1 MQVRVVDENGKL
13 IGVLSRDEALAIAR
27 DRGYDLVEISPNAD
41 PPVCKIIDYGKFK
54 YQINKKAQ
62 EAKKKQTVIQ
72 IKEIKL
78 RPKTDIHDIE
88 VKAKHIRRFI
98 DDKDKVKISV
108 VFRGRELTHKE
119 VGMKVM
125 EEVLK
130 RVEDI
135 AKIESEPKFDGK
147 SLVVILSP
155 KK

>member
-1 MQVRVVDENGKL
+1 MLN
-13 IGVLSRDEALAIAR
+13 RDEAISIAK

-54 YQINKKAQ
+54 YQLSKKTQ

-88 VKAKHIRRFI
+88 VKSKHIRRFI
-98 DDKDKVKISV
+98 EDKNKVKVSV
-108 VFRGRELTHKE
+108 VFRGRELSHKE
-119 VGMKVM
+119 VGLKVM
-125 EEVLK
+125 EELLK
-130 RVEDI
+130 RIEDV
-135 AKIESEPKFDGK
+135 AKIESEAKFDGK
-147 SLVVILSP
+147 NYVVVLSP